1 MISFLSGLIL
11 FILYIILLILFFDSI
26 VSQKH
31 IVLIIDLYLSLY
43 LKMNDDIVSG
53 FIKACLEFITSGEFI
68 FDISAKE
75 FVLSLLETGITFVCL
90 SFGFYILA
98 TLCISENQ

>member
-1 MISFLSGLIL
+1 MINILSDLILCVLMLIL
-11 FILYIILLILFFDSI
+11 FILFMICLFSE
-26 VSQKH
+26 KH
-31 IVLIIDLYLSLY
+31 IALGIDLFLSLYLSLNKD
-43 LKMNDDIVSG
+43 LVSG

-75 FVLSLLETGITFVCL
+75 FVLSLCEAGVIFVGILV
-90 SFGFYILA
+90 GFYILA